1 MEFSEQY
8 GPWALI
14 AGASEGLGAAFGD
27 ECARRGCNVVLVA
40 RRESLLDETAARLRD
55 AYGVE
60 TRTVVADLARADIGD
75 VLSKATD
82 DLAVGLFVYNA
93 AFAPQGRFVDV
104 PLDDHLRGVAMN
116 VTTPTVLS
124 HLFGRAMVDR
134 GRGGIV
140 LVSSGAAHAGMKVFT
155 TYAAGKAYELIL
167 GEGLWDELR
176 EHGVDALAYV
186 VGATAT
192 PTFMK
197 SSEHDAV
204 TATGARTPEQVA
216 AQLFEVLGA
225 TPRGYSHPGDED
237 RTSAAAGQPRTEV
250 VAAVGEMISA
260 IWH

>member
-1 MEFSEQY
+1 MEFSERY

-14 AGASEGLGAAFGD
+14 AGASEGLGAAFAD
-27 ECARRGCNVVLVA
+27 ECAQRGCNVVLVA
-40 RRESLLDETAARLRD
+40 RREALLDETAARLRD
-55 AYGVE
+55 AHGIE
-60 TRTVVADLARADIGD
+60 ARTVVADLGRADIGD
-75 VLSKATD
+75 VLSDATD
-82 DLAVGLFVYNA
+82 GLDVGLFVYNA

-124 HLFGRAMVDR
+124 HLFGRPMVDR

-192 PTFMK
+192 PTFVK

-216 AQLFEVLGA
+216 AQLFEVLGT
-225 TPRGYSHPGDED
+225 TPRGYSHPGDEG
-237 RTSAAAGQPRTEV
+237 RAGAAAGRPRTEV
-250 VAAVGEMISA
+250 VAAVGETISA

>member
-1 MEFSEQY
+1 
-8 GPWALI
+8 
-14 AGASEGLGAAFGD
+14 
-27 ECARRGCNVVLVA
+27 
-40 RRESLLDETAARLRD
+40 
-55 AYGVE
+55 
-60 TRTVVADLARADIGD
+60 
-75 VLSKATD
+75 
-82 DLAVGLFVYNA
+82 
-93 AFAPQGRFVDV
+93 V

-124 HLFGRAMVDR
+124 HLFGRPMVDR

-192 PTFMK
+192 PTFVK

-216 AQLFEVLGA
+216 AQLFEVLGT
-225 TPRGYSHPGDED
+225 TPRGYSHPGDEG
-237 RTSAAAGQPRTEV
+237 RAGAAAGRPRTEV
-250 VAAVGEMISA
+250 VAAVGETISA